1 MRFKLF
7 CCCRIRQAVQPHQE
21 RSRRVDNTL
30 TVWIQEAKNISAK
43 KTYFCDLELDS
54 SVHARTSR
62 KVVKSEQKTG
72 TVFWGEW
79 FEFTHLPDI
88 DVMTVNVYRE
98 ADRKKKKE
106 KNTMIGE
113 SSLSCNRVMCWPW
126 RDLHVTL
133 LLWCMVA
140 GTVAPSLSHF
150 HLSVSHCD
158 VITCQACQDRL
169 FIVCSQRID
178 YLRFEILSLFSSF
191 LKTTHALFPSIFVD
205 CVFSQDCKTSP
216 TTTIVSEVAG
226 I

>member
-1 MRFKLF
+1 MFF
-7 CCCRIRQAVQPHQE
+7 CCRIRQAVQPHQE

-106 KNTMIGE
+106 KSTMIGE
-113 SSLSCNRVMCWPW
+113 SSLSCNRVMC
-126 RDLHVTL
+126 
-133 LLWCMVA
+133 
-140 GTVAPSLSHF
+140 
-150 HLSVSHCD
+150 
-158 VITCQACQDRL
+158 
-169 FIVCSQRID
+169 
-178 YLRFEILSLFSSF
+178 
-191 LKTTHALFPSIFVD
+191 
-205 CVFSQDCKTSP
+205 
-216 TTTIVSEVAG
+216 
-226 I
+226 